1 MSGLMSA
8 LQLQCDEW
16 ASAFTLH
23 LQCGEWA
30 ALDMSAQTFSI
41 FPTVFTLQLQCDERA
56 KLNASASLSQIG
68 TGMLLVLLA

>member
-1 MSGLMSA
+1 MSGLTFS
-8 LQLQCDEW
+8 LQLLCDEW
-16 ASAFTLH
+16 DGAFTLH